1 MIAAIWVPDFCL
13 QAWIRLNPGRND
25 SALGL
30 IESSELRGVAR
41 IIALNNIA
49 NQHGIKPGMT
59 VSQAQA
65 IFEGIKVVARCP
77 QAEADALTVLR
88 DALWGRTPQVRVE
101 HQDLGWAYA
110 GTRGMERLF
119 GRVEE
124 WMQAV
129 LNDLSL
135 LGLRGFIGAAP
146 GWQQARLLALSG
158 GGLLADAS
166 HGEALLAMP
175 CSVLEP
181 SHELGKLFLR
191 LGIESLGDFL
201 KIESD
206 DVLEHMGEEAFL
218 KHQIVRGEEPAGPM
232 AFERYE
238 PVFAEEKQFEEAL
251 ADLNALF
258 FVLQPMLSRLLSRLS
273 IRGFYCRSVN
283 LIFSYDGAGSEER
296 TIEPGCPTRS
306 ARVLLE
312 LCRLDLERCPPSESV
327 GLIRIL
333 AEPAKV
339 QSSQLDLF
347 RAEHGTHE
355 KISLTLARLE
365 GILGKGHVG
374 SPKFTESYR
383 EDVFELVPFC
393 PKKAESSEPQ
403 AMPAS
408 LCLRRLRPPQEA
420 VVMCKGATFVHFS
433 VKGFAGRIRQWH
445 GPYRVCTEWWNEH
458 VTEAAELEIGFFGDL
473 YDLEVRDRIY
483 RVCWNHRRKYW
494 LALGWYD

>member
-13 QAWIRLNPGRND
+13 QAWIRLNPGRSD
-25 SALGL
+25 SALGV
-30 IESSELRGVAR
+30 IESGEFKGVAR
-41 IIALNNIA
+41 IIALNSIA
-49 NQHGIKPGMT
+49 SQHGIKPGMT

-65 IFEGIKVVARCP
+65 IFEEIKVVARCP
-77 QAEADALTVLR
+77 QSEADSLTALR
-88 DALWGRTPQVRVE
+88 DALWSRTPQVRVD
-101 HQDLGWAYA
+101 HQDMGWAYA

-119 GRVEE
+119 GHVEE

-129 LNDLSL
+129 LSDLSL

-158 GGLLADAS
+158 GGILADGS
-166 HGEALLAMP
+166 CSNSLRGMP

-181 SHELGKLFLR
+181 SRELERLFLR
-191 LGIESLGDFL
+191 LGIERLEDFL
-201 KIESD
+201 KVPPN
-206 DVLEHMGEEAFL
+206 DVLEHMGEEAFF
-218 KHQIVRGEEPAGPM
+218 KHQVIRGQEPAGPM
-232 AFERYE
+232 AFEQYE

-258 FVLQPMLSRLLSRLS
+258 LVLQPLLSRLLSRLS
-273 IRGFYCRSVN
+273 TRGFYCRSVT

-306 ARVLLE
+306 TRVLLE

-327 GLIRIL
+327 GLIRVL
-333 AEPAKV
+333 ADPAKV
-339 QSSQLDLF
+339 QPSQLDLF
-347 RAEHGTHE
+347 RVEHGTHE
-355 KISLTLARLE
+355 QIALTLARLE

-374 SPKFTESYR
+374 SPQFRESYR
-383 EDVFELVPFC
+383 EDVFEVVPFC
-393 PKKAESSEPQ
+393 PKRVEPSEPPV
-403 AMPAS
+403 MPVS

-458 VTEAAELEIGFFGDL
+458 GTEAADLEVGFFGDL
-473 YDLEVRDRIY
+473 YDLEVRDRVY
-483 RVCWNHRRKYW
+483 RVCWNHRRKNW